1 MAKKTTK
8 NTKKKPNSKR
18 PAKEKAPAQELSP
31 EQKDA
36 RAISQLL
43 GQQDAEGAAALTRQ
57 FFPEGSLG
65 RVSSGFDANGNRIR
79 ENQDVLDRARAAM
92 EAYGPGGGGRR
103 SADVQNLIDRSRAGL
118 DRSAEAQGN
127 LDRTK
132 AGLGRTAD
140 DANVLAKM
148 EAATNR
154 SGENQALIDQAN
166 SRVGRTQET
175 RDFIGRMNSA
185 TAGYSSP
192 ENQAMLEQQ
201 MRGINQGFQQGQQR
215 IANNAGKMGIRGG
228 TLAALAAKNQR
239 AAGRAEAETRQ
250 DLFVR
255 NADEKQRRLMQY
267 GDAVSGAE
275 SAEQGRFRD
284 AGSVSLNIQGQE
296 ASNRGAYASTARNVQ
311 DAEERRGNTYND
323 LVRQTELDDR
333 QRLGDFGGYV
343 AGAEADEYGRERDT
357 RTDYFDTLGKVRGDE
372 LNRSQINLDKTAA
385 ERAGQNSTYFGG
397 LEYSRSRRDAEEAR
411 RLNRD
416 YYNLAKSQFGGGRG
430 RQTGRG
436 PNTGTPA
443 EDPRLG
449 FFDEASKVVNKY

>member
-1 MAKKTTK
+1 MAKKPAAPA
-8 NTKKKPNSKR
+8 KKQPKQNR
-18 PAKEKAPAQELSP
+18 PARAPKP
-31 EQKDA
+31 EPTQDDKDA
-36 RAISQLL
+36 KAISQLL
-43 GQQDAEGAAALTRQ
+43 GKEDAAGAAALTRQ
-57 FFPEGSLG
+57 FFPESSLG

-92 EAYGPGGGGRR
+92 EAYGAGGGARR
-103 SADVQNLIDRSRAGL
+103 SSDVQNLIDRSRAGL
-118 DRSAEAQGN
+118 DRSAETQAN

-132 AGLGRTAD
+132 AGLGRTAE
-140 DANVLAKM
+140 DAGILSKM

-154 SGENQALIDQAN
+154 SGESQALIDQAN

-175 RDFIGRMNSA
+175 KDYLGRLNSA

-250 DLFVR
+250 DLFVK
-255 NADEKQRRLMQY
+255 NADEKQKRLMQY

-275 SAEQGRFRD
+275 TAEQGRFRD
-284 AGSVSLNIQGQE
+284 AGSVTMGVQSQE
-296 ASNRGAYASTARNVQ
+296 AANRGAYASTARSIQ
-311 DAEERRGNTYND
+311 DSEERRGNTYND
-323 LVRQTELDDR
+323 LVRQTQLDDQ
-333 QRLGDFGGYV
+333 QRLGDYGGYV

-357 RTDYFDTLGKVRGDE
+357 RTDYFNTLGSIREDE
-372 LNRSQINLDKTAA
+372 LNRTQINLDKTAA

-397 LEYSRSRRDAEEAR
+397 LEYSRSRRDADEAR

-416 YYNLAKSQFGGGRG
+416 YYNLAKSQYGGGRG
-430 RQTGRG
+430 RQSGRG
-436 PNTGTPA
+436 PTSGTPA

-449 FFDEASKVVNKY
+449 FFDEAAKTIQKY